1 MAAKR
6 RIPDAL
12 ARLAAAE
19 DAFLKSEF
27 LAPVL
32 RGQGV
37 QVKIAGV
44 RCQLRVEPAE
54 FQGFGVFRPLS
65 HAAARL
71 DRPATM
77 GQRRQYLE
85 LFPAVSLL
93 LCARQGAAGDAWLA
107 LPANRGDDRFEADGP
122 VPVWLAE
129 DAELFD
135 TVRARFDGARFWFDE
150 VDSRADPGASAYLRE
165 ALGRM
170 APPALVERPGLTAA
184 QRAAYAAVHDD
195 RVRRE
200 EERKNREIRR
210 QREDARASG
219 ERRLREALEHAGATL
234 RDFAERGDVYSV
246 SYTVDGQRHTSIVR
260 KTDLGVQTSGI
271 CLSGEDR
278 KFDLHSL
285 VGVLREGR
293 GSGRIN
299 RTL

>member
-19 DAFLKSEF
+19 DAFLRSEF

-37 QVKIAGV
+37 QVRIAGV
-44 RCQLRVEPAE
+44 RCQLRVEPAD

-65 HAAARL
+65 HSAARL

-77 GQRRQYLE
+77 GQRRQYLG

-93 LCARQGAAGDAWLA
+93 LLSRQGSAGDAWLA
-107 LPANRGDDRFEADGP
+107 VPANHGDTRIEMDGP
-122 VPVWLAE
+122 IPLWLAE

-135 TVRARFDGARFWFDE
+135 TVCARFDGARFWFDE
-150 VDSRADPGASAYLRE
+150 VDSRTDPGAAAYLRE

-170 APPALVERPGLTAA
+170 TPPRLIDRPGLTAG
-184 QRAAYAAVHDD
+184 QREAYAAVHDD

-200 EERKNREIRR
+200 RETAERVK
-210 QREDARASG
+210 QREVLDARASG
-219 ERRLREALEHAGATL
+219 ERRLREALGHAGATFT
-234 RDFAERGDVYSV
+234 DYAERGDVYRV
-246 SYTVDGQRHTSIVR
+246 SYTVDGQRHTSVVR
-260 KTDLGVQTSGI
+260 KTDLAVQTAGI
-271 CLSGEDR
+271 CLSGEDQ

-293 GSGRIN
+293 GSGQIN